1 MTTNVDL
8 GITSPSSSFGAP
20 PSVAPASSRRA
31 AARVALAGC
40 GCFPTGRHYPGIAH
54 LLRTI
59 IRGLAEEFAQDSTWR
74 DIEIALLDVE
84 TTGRDAAHDRVI
96 EVGIVVGRGG
106 EVVARYNWLLNPG
119 IPIPQEARD
128 VHGITDEQVAN
139 APTFESVA
147 HEIAD
152 ALRGRIPAAYN
163 AEFDKQFLL
172 SEYARV
178 GGAKHEGVPALR
190 REVSWVD
197 PLVWAREIQSEERSR
212 ALTDV
217 AQRLGIA
224 LEKAHRA
231 SEDAEAALRVLY
243 VLAED
248 ARIPKPYGALV
259 QEQRRIGFLQA
270 DERRRWQRPS

>member
-1 MTTNVDL
+1 MNTA
-8 GITSPSSSFGAP
+8 AP
-20 PSVAPASSRRA
+20 SSRRA
-31 AARVALAGC
+31 TQRLVLEGC
-40 GCFPTGRHYPGIAH
+40 GCFPSGHHYPGIAH

-59 IRGLAEEFAQDSTWR
+59 IRGLAEEFAQDASWAP
-74 DIEIALLDVE
+74 DLEVALVDVE

-106 EVVARYNWLLNPG
+106 EVVARYNWLVNPG

-128 VHGITDEQVAN
+128 VHGITDEQVASS
-139 APTFESVA
+139 PTFEAVA

-152 ALRGRIPAAYN
+152 ALRGRVPAAYN
-163 AEFDKQFLL
+163 ADFDKTFLHA
-172 SEYARV
+172 EYARLGRKV
-178 GGAKHEGVPALR
+178 EGTAPALR

-197 PLVWAREIQSEERSR
+197 PLVWAREIQSGEKSR
-212 ALTDV
+212 ALGEV

-243 VLAED
+243 ALAED
-248 ARIPKPYGALV
+248 ARIPRPYGALV
-259 QEQRRIGFLQA
+259 QEQRRISLLQA
-270 DERRRWQRPS
+270 DERRRWQRLS

>member
-8 GITSPSSSFGAP
+8 GITSPSSVGAP
-20 PSVAPASSRRA
+20 PSVAPVSSRRA

-40 GCFPTGRHYPGIAH
+40 GCFPSGRHYPGIAH

-59 IRGLAEEFAQDSTWR
+59 VRGLAEEFAQDATWR
-74 DIEIALLDVE
+74 DFEIALLDVE
-84 TTGRDAAHDRVI
+84 TTGRDPAHDRVI
-96 EVGIVVGRGG
+96 EVGIVVGRAG

-147 HEIAD
+147 HEIAA

-172 SEYARV
+172 SEYARASV
-178 GGAKHEGVPALR
+178 SHKDVPALR

-212 ALTDV
+212 ALVDV
-217 AQRLGIA
+217 AQRLGIS

-243 VLAED
+243 TLAED
-248 ARIPKPYGALV
+248 ARVPKPYGALV